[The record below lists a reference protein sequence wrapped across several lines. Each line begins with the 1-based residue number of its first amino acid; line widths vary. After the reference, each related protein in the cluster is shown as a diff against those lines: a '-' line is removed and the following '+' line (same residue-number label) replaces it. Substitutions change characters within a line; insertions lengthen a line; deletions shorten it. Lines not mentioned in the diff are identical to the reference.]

1 MNKNLR
7 LSLAAA
13 AVLVATNAAAEVIFY
28 ENDDFQGR
36 SFTANLQISNFQQY
50 GFNDRA
56 SSVVVMRDRWEV
68 CEDAQFEGRC
78 IVLRPGR
85 YPSLSSM
92 GLNDRISS
100 VRNIGT
106 NTRIDYDRYA
116 PPSYPVY
123 DNRRRGNERMY
134 EADVTSVRAV
144 LGTPDR
150 RCWVERERVTDYQS
164 NNNVSGAIVGA
175 IIGGVLGHQVGG
187 GRGKDVATALGA
199 VTGAAVG
206 NNTGGDGGDKRSY
219 SQNVRRCE
227 IDSYGDG
234 GRPEYWDVTYVYRGQ
249 EHRVQMTYPPG
260 STITVNRQGEPR
272 S

>member
-7 LSLAAA
+7 FALAAA
-13 AVLVATNAAAEVIFY
+13 AVLVATNATAEVIFY
-28 ENDDFQGR
+28 EHDDFQGR
-36 SFTANLQISNFQQY
+36 SFSANNQVSNFQQY

-56 SSVVVMRDRWEV
+56 SSVMVIRDRWEV
-68 CEDAQFEGRC
+68 CEDAQFGGRC

-92 GLNDRISS
+92 NLNDRISS
-100 VRNIGT
+100 VRNVGRT
-106 NTRIDYDRYA
+106 ARIDDDRYA

-123 DNRRRGNERMY
+123 DNRRRGNERTY
-134 EADVTSVRAV
+134 EANVTSVRAV
-144 LGTPDR
+144 MGAPER
-150 RCWVERERVTDYQS
+150 RCWVERERVTDYQN
-164 NNNVSGAIVGA
+164 NNNVPGAIVGA

-206 NNTGGDGGDKRSY
+206 NSAGGDSDSKRSY
-219 SQNVRRCE
+219 SQGVRRCE
-227 IDSYGDG
+227 NDNYGSS
-234 GRPEYWDVTYVYRGQ
+234 GRPEYWDVTYIYRGQ

-260 STITVNRQGEPR
+260 PTITVNRQGEPR